1 LAVIRNAQKYVVIVT
16 PYLKLWGHAVEAFTL
31 AVKNRIDIRV
41 IVRLEPDTFE
51 SEDVT
56 ALRHIGVKVLAAPLL
71 HAKIYMNE
79 QTILVSS
86 MNFTEFSTK
95 NSLEIALLVQDEQAK
110 QRIGDYVRNTVM
122 QLAVPIDAGK
132 AQGPQH
138 FTVRSGPA
146 NIRAVSGVCIR
157 CHHPIVLDALKP
169 FCFDCYQS
177 WAQWG
182 NEDYPEV
189 FCHC

>member
-1 LAVIRNAQKYVVIVT
+1 VVESQSTVLVDEEVASHLLAVIRNAQKYVVIVT

-41 IVRLEPDTFE
+41 IVRLEPNTFE

-86 MNFTEFSTK
+86 ILVSSMNFTEFSTK
-95 NSLEIALLVQDEQAK
+95 NSLEIARLQ
-110 QRIGDYVRNTVM
+110 T
-122 QLAVPIDAGK
+122 
-132 AQGPQH
+132 
-138 FTVRSGPA
+138 
-146 NIRAVSGVCIR
+146 
-157 CHHPIVLDALKP
+157 
-169 FCFDCYQS
+169 
-177 WAQWG
+177 
-182 NEDYPEV
+182 
-189 FCHC
+189 